1 MVLANY
7 AFDYHKGGDC
17 MNSVTIDLLV
27 TDAVRAFSD
36 AGYTERSVK
45 AKQYTWNSILRLHR
59 ENGHDHYDQA
69 TVDLFLSE
77 AEKKYQSHSIGRIRY
92 LHLVKSANYLAAF
105 HEAGEM
111 DMGVRV
117 RATGLNPYF
126 TFILTEIQSHPE
138 WSAKSKRHIRQNVL
152 PYLKWLQ
159 DNGYETFDK
168 VTADVIR
175 QYFID
180 GSSRISVNSR
190 ANYQRT
196 LRKFHIFLKEK
207 GITET
212 DFKQVL
218 SFPSLTEHKIKKPI
232 PHSEIA
238 AVLSIIDR
246 ASAKG
251 KRDYALILL
260 AVVLGLRAIDIVELT
275 FDEIDWVNGEIR
287 ITQSKTGKTLALPL
301 TKDVAEALQD
311 YILNSRPRSSLPNVF
326 LTLKSPVS
334 SMGPT
339 LPYQVFK
346 EYRKAVGLP
355 TAPFHSLRRAV
366 GSNLVIEGIP
376 VTTVAEILGHS
387 DIESTKQYISLDTVH
402 LKECALDLSD
412 LPPFKGG
419 DRP

>member
-1 MVLANY
+1 
-7 AFDYHKGGDC
+7 

-45 AKQYTWNSILRLHR
+45 SKQYTWNTIERLHR

-77 AEKKYQSHSIGRIRY
+77 TEKKYQAHSIGRIRY
-92 LHLVKSANYLAAF
+92 LHLVKTANYLTAF
-105 HEAGEM
+105 HETGEM
-111 DMGVRV
+111 DMGVRI
-117 RATGLNPYF
+117 RTTGLNPYF
-126 TFILTEIQSHPE
+126 ISILTEIQNHPE
-138 WSAKSKRHIRQNVL
+138 WNAKAKRYIRQNVL

-159 DNGYETFDK
+159 SNGYDSFDQ
-168 VTADVIR
+168 VNADTIR
-175 QYFID
+175 RYFLD

-196 LRKFHIFLKEK
+196 LRKFHAFLKER
-207 GITET
+207 GFTEN
-212 DFKQVL
+212 DFKTVL
-218 SFPSLTEHKIKKPI
+218 SFPSPTEHKIKKPI

-238 AVLSIIDR
+238 SVLSIIDR
-246 ASAKG
+246 TSDKG

-260 AVVLGLRAIDIVELT
+260 AVVLGLRAVDIAGLT
-275 FDEIDWVNGEIR
+275 FDEIDWINGEIR
-287 ITQSKTGKTLALPL
+287 IIQSKTGKTLALPL

-311 YILNSRPRSSLPNVF
+311 YILNSRPGSSLPNVF
-326 LTLKSPVS
+326 LTLKSPIS
-334 SMGPT
+334 PMGPT
-339 LPYQVFK
+339 LPYQVFN

-355 TAPFHSLRRAV
+355 SAPFHGLRRAV

-387 DIESTKQYISLDTVH
+387 DIEPTKQYISLDTVH
-402 LKECALDLSD
+402 LKECALNLSD